1 MFVPFLFRKDITFLT
16 RIALSLITPV
26 LVTAQVD
33 SRPMQRPALHSP
45 EKLFNTSS
53 LHGELEGLK
62 AQLAAHPERDEVRA
76 SLLTEMAS
84 LQSRLGFLIEAKQ
97 SSQSVLSMGV
107 QLPPEYLGVSH
118 FVLANALNLLGG
130 DPEPEYL
137 EAARQ
142 FSIAGPRARTR
153 LALTYSELAM
163 LYLRRQNVRASE
175 EYLQKSLRSNSE
187 RPTPPALHVIQVDTG
202 AHIALNQGRLT
213 DAFTQL
219 RNVVRTSGTD
229 PLISL
234 DLRSHMSRD
243 LAELCVQD
251 GRLDEAKGHLQNS
264 IQLQEQNGDLGQA
277 AVSLA
282 MLGSVH
288 SLSKAPAAAS
298 DAFRRAE
305 MLLDAAP
312 VEKPFEVSIV
322 HAYHGI
328 FLVSQRNWQPG
339 RECLLKAIQA
349 GASDSE
355 FLQIRRKCLA
365 SLLTADE
372 RLRNKEEAKEI
383 RAALKHGVPL
393 QEKPQDTVDLMTL
406 KRAVRSGN

>member
-187 RPTPPALHVIQVDTG
+187 RPTPP
-202 AHIALNQGRLT
+202 
-213 DAFTQL
+213 
-219 RNVVRTSGTD
+219 
-229 PLISL
+229 
-234 DLRSHMSRD
+234 
-243 LAELCVQD
+243 
-251 GRLDEAKGHLQNS
+251 
-264 IQLQEQNGDLGQA
+264 
-277 AVSLA
+277 
-282 MLGSVH
+282 
-288 SLSKAPAAAS
+288 
-298 DAFRRAE
+298 
-305 MLLDAAP
+305 
-312 VEKPFEVSIV
+312 
-322 HAYHGI
+322 
-328 FLVSQRNWQPG
+328 
-339 RECLLKAIQA
+339 
-349 GASDSE
+349 
-355 FLQIRRKCLA
+355 
-365 SLLTADE
+365 
-372 RLRNKEEAKEI
+372 
-383 RAALKHGVPL
+383 
-393 QEKPQDTVDLMTL
+393 
-406 KRAVRSGN
+406 